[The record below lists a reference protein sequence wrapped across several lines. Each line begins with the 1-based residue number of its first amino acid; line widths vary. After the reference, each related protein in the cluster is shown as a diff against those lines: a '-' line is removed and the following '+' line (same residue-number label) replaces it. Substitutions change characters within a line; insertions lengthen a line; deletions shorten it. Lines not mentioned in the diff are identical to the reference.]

1 MKNAFR
7 IYSAPKGGNNNYVC
21 SVTFFCSSA
30 EEKEE
35 WMTALVEMQTSG
47 LLHRM
52 LEMHLK
58 EERVPLMIPTVA
70 EYKYAEPDT
79 DENIVFE
86 DYTHNSG
93 IPVVRSGTILKLI
106 ERLTY
111 PQYTD
116 NEVIFNSYKIMIY

>member
-1 MKNAFR
+1 M
-7 IYSAPKGGNNNYVC
+7 
-21 SVTFFCSSA
+21 FFS
-30 EEKEE
+30 
-35 WMTALVEMQTSG
+35 

-52 LEMHLK
+52 LEAYIK
-58 EERVPLMIPTVA
+58 EEEKRIPLMIPTVQ
-70 EYKYAEPDT
+70 EYRYAELDT

-111 PQYTD
+111 PQY
-116 NEVIFNSYKIMIY
+116 NLL